1 MRKHKA
7 AGLHE
12 SRDHSHEKRQFRKA
26 LDLWEEKV
34 DQESQLQHE
43 KSGKPQDIKKW
54 RGLFRAIAGLAMS
67 AYCAGIEGRDK
78 PESLSELEKMSEIET
93 DDVGAELL
101 DTLITFISDAY
112 TQGQEARR

>member
-1 MRKHKA
+1 MRKHEA

-54 RGLFRAIAGLAMS
+54 RGFLHAVAGLAMS
-67 AYCAGIEGRDK
+67 AYCAGIDGRAR
-78 PESLSELEKMSEIET
+78 PGAIAELENMSELT
-93 DDVGAELL
+93 DDVSIELR
-101 DTLITFISDAY
+101 DALITFISNAY
-112 TQGQEARR
+112 EDGKKARG